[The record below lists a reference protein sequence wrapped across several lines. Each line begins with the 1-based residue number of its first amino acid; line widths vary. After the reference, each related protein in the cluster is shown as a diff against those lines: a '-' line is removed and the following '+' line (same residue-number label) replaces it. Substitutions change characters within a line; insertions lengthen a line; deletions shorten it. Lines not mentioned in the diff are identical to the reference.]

1 MPNSTWTETVG
12 SISLVPVTTP
22 IDPGSSP
29 SNVNYLTNSDKIHL
43 MLQYNAELATQ
54 AQLDSTASNLSI
66 ATTNYDDAVATIN
79 TTLVNAGAPS
89 NWATI
94 WPDGTVFGPST
105 GIQTNLAS
113 DWKGIA
119 TARTTLQNDIS
130 ATQASTQAAAA
141 QSAAISAAATDA
153 TNKMNDAITTAE
165 NAAPTVVNGLPTM
178 PNSAYPS
185 GRMVWDTTT
194 NQMYVSAGSSWT
206 SLAVPAPNITGTL
219 AAAQIA
225 SLAAS
230 QVTGQ
235 LTAAQ
240 IASLSTDQLT
250 AGTQT
255 AVPYRVAIPGE
266 GSTASTWMNLGTW
279 VFASAGS
286 LKIEVHAGAGY
297 NTNNNQ
303 QAIVDVIVRTSNGGG
318 APNISGVSVFTQ
330 GGTTPVLQAAAVAT
344 GGSTAAGNNSW
355 EIMLNL
361 ADYANGFALI
371 YLNDGD
377 TFTYSGAINQTAPV
391 AGTTAVLS
399 NLGTLLADHNSN
411 VQNLG
416 GVAAGSL
423 VNPAAA
429 GTGLD
434 FVLDGTTY
442 GKLKLS
448 WLSSGDIAAGV
459 ITATQIAA
467 NTITSAQIA
476 AETITAA
483 QIAAGTITTSQIAA
497 GTIQAS
503 NIASATITGGN
514 IAANTIETGNIAA
527 GAITANQIASGTIT
541 AGQIAAGAIGATQLA
556 AQSITADKLTL
567 TDFTNICSNG
577 SGATGAQGWPGSI
590 SSISNYSVAG
600 VDSILIDSDR
610 DAYFGLPFPV
620 TAGETYYFSAWCC
633 PGNVAVSGSAA
644 PAGALTFGL
653 HFGSDSAFDTQTWTG
668 ATPYAPTTN
677 TGWEQVSGQVTVP
690 SGYNVA
696 EIWVQI
702 NATAGSTGTWAFTAL
717 TVRKAASAELLVDG
731 SITANM
737 IAAGAITADMI
748 TTGTLNAA
756 NVNVTNLNA
765 SNITAGTLAANMVVF
780 SDGTD
785 LTTASR
791 VSTVVYNQT
800 ANVLVTGA
808 STPGSAL
815 TGLSFSSPCSG
826 TTDVFNL
833 FGHMLCGQE
842 SGSAGDECYI
852 SLYID
857 GTFNQQIILGFEV
870 VNSLIQTSK
879 SFFMSVTGLASGS
892 HTFTFYIQGSLSTD
906 QFFANTGSSI
916 LLQRTY

>member
-1 MPNSTWTETVG
+1 MPNSAWAETST
-12 SISLVPVTTP
+12 SITLSPTTTTVNA
-22 IDPGSSP
+22 GSSTE
-29 SNVNYLTNSDKIHL
+29 NVNYLTNSDKILL
-43 MLQYNAELATQ
+43 MQQYNAELATQ
-54 AQLDSTASNLSI
+54 AQLDSTAKGLGVPS
-66 ATTNYDDAVATIN
+66 TNYDNAVANIN

-89 NWATI
+89 NWASI
-94 WPDGTVFGPST
+94 WPDGTTSGPWP
-105 GIQTNLAS
+105 GIQNSLAS
-113 DWKGIA
+113 DWTGIA
-119 TARTTLQNDIS
+119 TARAALQTSIS
-130 ATQASTQAAAA
+130 NTQASQQAAAA
-141 QSAAISAAATDA
+141 QSAAVAAAATDA

-235 LTAAQ
+235 LTASQ
-240 IASLSTDQLT
+240 ISSLSTDQLT
-250 AGTQT
+250 AGSQT

-279 VFASAGS
+279 VFASVGS
-286 LKIEVHAGAGY
+286 LKIEVHAGTGY
-297 NTNNNQ
+297 NTNSNQ
-303 QAIVDVIVRTSNGGG
+303 QAIVDVIVRTSNAVG

-344 GGSTAAGNNSW
+344 GGSTAANNNSW

-361 ADYANGFALI
+361 AQYTNGFALV

-377 TFTYSGAINQTAPV
+377 TFSYSGAINQAAPV
-391 AGTTAVLS
+391 AGATAVLS

-416 GVAAGSL
+416 GVGFGSL
-423 VNPAAA
+423 INPAAG

-476 AETITAA
+476 AGTITASN
-483 QIAAGTITTSQIAA
+483 IAAGTITTSQIAA
-497 GTIQAS
+497 GTIESS

-541 AGQIAAGAIGATQLA
+541 AGQIAAGAIGADQIAADAITTASLTVANFDNLFPNPTSNLTAPNGTPWPSGAFESVFLSSSGGNTSSNCRMVPSTA
-556 AQSITADKLTL
+556 AQYSG
-567 TDFTNICSNG
+567 FTPLIPCNPGDTFYFEFYGMVSSG
-577 SGATGAQGWPGSI
+577 SGVLCVLFQNADGTANEAFNNITVNSTTYQKYSI
-590 SSISNYSVAG
+590 S
-600 VDSILIDSDR
+600 
-610 DAYFGLPFPV
+610 V
-620 TAGETYYFSAWCC
+620 T
-633 PGNVAVSGSAA
+633 A
-644 PAGALTFGL
+644 PAGSGRVYVELQGVPTADMYLDNFYL
-653 HFGSDSAFDTQTWTG
+653 RRMADSNLIVDG
-668 ATPYAPTTN
+668 AITTN
-677 TGWEQVSGQVTVP
+677 
-690 SGYNVA
+690 
-696 EIWVQI
+696 
-702 NATAGSTGTWAFTAL
+702 
-717 TVRKAASAELLVDG
+717 K
-731 SITANM
+731 

-756 NVNVTNLNA
+756 NVNITNLNA

-800 ANVLVTGA
+800 ANVLNTGA
-808 STPGSAL
+808 SAPGSAL

-857 GTFNQQIILGFEV
+857 GTFNQQIVLGFEV

-879 SFFMSVTGLASGS
+879 SFFMSVTGLAAGS